1 MHASTETGRLL
12 HDDHRRTIDVLSR
25 IDGFL
30 AATDDARIVAVD
42 SAECS
47 AFLGDLSHLLADEIG
62 SHFDF
67 EEQAIFPMLEARG
80 AYALIGMLAE
90 DHARLRPLGRRV
102 AALCALARRDGFE
115 AETWLAF
122 RAFAGDLAESLLR
135 HLEVEE
141 TTMLAMIDRI
151 LDPTTDRAFAAAY
164 RDRRPVT

>member
-12 HDDHRRTIDVLSR
+12 HDDHRRTIDVLNR

-30 AATDDARIVAVD
+30 AATGDARIVAAD

-47 AFLGDLSHLLADEIG
+47 AFLGDLAHLLADEVG
-62 SHFDF
+62 PHFDF

-80 AYALIGMLAE
+80 AYALAGMLAD
-90 DHARLRPLGRRV
+90 DHARLRPLARRV
-102 AALCALARRDGFE
+102 AALCALALREGFE

-135 HLEVEE
+135 HFQVEE
-141 TTMLAMIDRI
+141 TTMLTMIDRI
-151 LDPTTDRAFAAAY
+151 LDPPTDGALASAY
-164 RDRRPVT
+164 RGRNPVT